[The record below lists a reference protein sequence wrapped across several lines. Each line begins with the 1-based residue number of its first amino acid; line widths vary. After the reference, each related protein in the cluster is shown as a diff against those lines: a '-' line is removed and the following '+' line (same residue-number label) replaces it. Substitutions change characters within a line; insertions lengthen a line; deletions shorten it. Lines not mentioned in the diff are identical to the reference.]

1 MQDVLAL
8 WIPHAPSGCSVPLPP
23 PFDTHHQP
31 LLQCAQV
38 LVHLPEQQLQFAAR
52 HVQLLLGLAV
62 VPGLL
67 PDLQLRPQGVKGS
80 LAAQPAL
87 QLLPQILQESEIRT
101 TPYRKNKH
109 DLA

>member
-1 MQDVLAL
+1 MDPA
-8 WIPHAPSGCSVPLPP
+8 CSVRLPTPLTPP
-23 PFDTHHQP
+23 ASDTHHQP

-52 HVQLLLGLAV
+52 HVQLLLGLAAL
-62 VPGLL
+62 PGLL

-87 QLLPQILQESEIRT
+87 QLLPQILQQSEIRT
-101 TPYRKNKH
+101 TPYRKKGKR
-109 DLA
+109 DLAWKG